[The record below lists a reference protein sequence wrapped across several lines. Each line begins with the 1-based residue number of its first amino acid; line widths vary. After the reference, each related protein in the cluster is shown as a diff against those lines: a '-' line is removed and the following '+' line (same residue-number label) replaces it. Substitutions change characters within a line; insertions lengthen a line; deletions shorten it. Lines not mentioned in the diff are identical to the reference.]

1 MEKLKKSETYMY
13 NSMQMAEHT
22 GSTRQFTRKNIYI
35 NLEKYNLKT
44 VPVYISTKN
53 TSKYYIDIDEAIQIA
68 KSNK

>member
-1 MEKLKKSETYMY
+1 
-13 NSMQMAEHT
+13 MAEHT